1 MKPMSSAVIMAL
13 LWLASANG
21 RAATN
26 SAGLIEIASAD
37 FGDTNCLMKIVELE
51 RNAKTSKLRLTYQQ
65 MGSSVGSSMFI
76 MSGFYAVA
84 KARGTEYFTNLKE
97 WDDPDGGRLYIGGFT
112 DNKDADIRQEFGPDY
127 TPANEY
133 GQKRELLSVSQFK
146 IIFEPETDRGA
157 APACMNAPAPRQPAY
172 ERAIQRLQAAT
183 NDIERMLSLGKAA
196 KESFNRGF
204 YDEARQYALE
214 LRELAPKLAR
224 NVNSG
229 QAVQDFNL
237 VLGRLALKDG
247 QMEQAKAHLLA
258 AGHSSGSP
266 VMGSFGPNMSL
277 AKDLLEKGETET
289 VLQYFDLCRAFWKS
303 HPEKLDRWAA
313 EVKAGSIPDFGA
325 NLVY

>member
-1 MKPMSSAVIMAL
+1 
-13 LWLASANG
+13 
-21 RAATN
+21 
-26 SAGLIEIASAD
+26 
-37 FGDTNCLMKIVELE
+37 
-51 RNAKTSKLRLTYQQ
+51 
-65 MGSSVGSSMFI
+65 
-76 MSGFYAVA
+76 
-84 KARGTEYFTNLKE
+84 
-97 WDDPDGGRLYIGGFT
+97 
-112 DNKDADIRQEFGPDY
+112 
-127 TPANEY
+127 
-133 GQKRELLSVSQFK
+133 
-146 IIFEPETDRGA
+146 
-157 APACMNAPAPRQPAY
+157 MNAPAPRQPAY

-266 VMGSFGPNMSL
+266 VMGSFGPNLSL